1 MEIINYSEARR
12 NFKAVLDRVKNDQD
26 CTVITRGGVEDA
38 VIMSKSHYD
47 SIMETL
53 YLMRSPAN
61 AQHLE
66 EAIAEYKAGQAQE
79 HDLIE
84 AYNKK
89 NQQKI

>member
-1 MEIINYSEARR
+1 MEIINYSEARQ
-12 NFKAVLDRVKNDQD
+12 NFKAVLDRVINDRD

-61 AQHLE
+61 ARH
-66 EAIAEYKAGQAQE
+66 
-79 HDLIE
+79 LIE
-84 AYNKK
+84 AIDRDRAGEFE
-89 NQQKI
+89 QHDLLD

>member
-1 MEIINYSEARR
+1 MEIINYSEARQ

-53 YLMRSPAN
+53 YLVRAPAN
-61 AQHLE
+61 AQYLMD
-66 EAIAEYKAGQAQE
+66 AIARDKAGEYEQ
-79 HDLIE
+79 HDLID
-84 AYNKK
+84 
-89 NQQKI
+89 

>member
-61 AQHLE
+61 AQHLIN
-66 EAIAEYKAGQAQE
+66 AIARDQAGEYEQ
-79 HDLIE
+79 HDLID
-84 AYNKK
+84 
-89 NQQKI
+89 

>member
-1 MEIINYSEARR
+1 MQIINYSEARQ

-26 CTVITRGGVEDA
+26 CTIITRGGVEDA

-61 AQHLE
+61 AKHLM
-66 EAIAEYKAGQAQE
+66 EAIARDKAGEYEQ
-79 HDLIE
+79 HDLLD
-84 AYNKK
+84 
-89 NQQKI
+89 

>member
-12 NFKAVLDRVKNDQD
+12 NFKAVLDRVTDDQD
-26 CTVITRGGVEDA
+26 CTVITRGGVEEA

-61 AQHLE
+61 AQHLM
-66 EAIAEYKAGQAQE
+66 EAIARDKAEEYEQ
-79 HDLIE
+79 HDLID
-84 AYNKK
+84 
-89 NQQKI
+89 

>member
-1 MEIINYSEARR
+1 MEIINYSEARQ

-61 AQHLE
+61 ARHLMD
-66 EAIAEYKAGQAQE
+66 AIARDKAGEYEQ
-79 HDLIE
+79 HDLMD
-84 AYNKK
+84 
-89 NQQKI
+89 

>member
-12 NFKAVLDRVKNDQD
+12 NFKAVLDRVTEDQD

-61 AQHLE
+61 AQHLMD
-66 EAIAEYKAGQAQE
+66 AIARDRAGEHEQ
-79 HDLIE
+79 HDLID
-84 AYNKK
+84 
-89 NQQKI
+89 